1 MVLKS
6 LVVGRRVVQ
15 FESPI
20 QLDPFLSRTKI
31 LTMASALV
39 WYGRSYRFHMLIE
52 QWARAGSALVF
63 IFIISLSD
71 EVVWTFENSVSIW
84 TAPLFSNFFA
94 RSQVITSFSTC
105 HIRIVL
111 NNVLQRSDSNG
122 QEVCC
127 ICFEQV
133 CTIEVQDCGHQMC
146 AACTLA
152 LCCHNK
158 PNPSVRVSPPPAC
171 PFCRQDI
178 SQLVVAKPKTAS
190 CKSKSRWSRK
200 ISSIDLTEKGSFK
213 ISLNKETSGTSSFR
227 KLVGKENGAGSFRK
241 VVSRSTSKGSGR
253 IADVDWLNRCQEW
266 VTSMVRDESRT
277 ATTKVQ

>member
-1 MVLKS
+1 M
-6 LVVGRRVVQ
+6 
-15 FESPI
+15 
-20 QLDPFLSRTKI
+20 
-31 LTMASALV
+31 
-39 WYGRSYRFHMLIE
+39 
-52 QWARAGSALVF
+52 
-63 IFIISLSD
+63 
-71 EVVWTFENSVSIW
+71 
-84 TAPLFSNFFA
+84 
-94 RSQVITSFSTC
+94 
-105 HIRIVL
+105 
-111 NNVLQRSDSNG
+111 LQRNDSIG

-213 ISLNKETSGTSSFR
+213 LSLNKESSGTSSFR

-266 VTSMVRDESRT
+266 VTYRVRDERRRQQQRYSSFP
-277 ATTKVQ
+277 AGSIALLVSLSKYSLGLFGQYEA

>member
-1 MVLKS
+1 MRISFKLNGS
-6 LVVGRRVVQ
+6 SIFQ
-15 FESPI
+15 Y
-20 QLDPFLSRTKI
+20 FLS
-31 LTMASALV
+31 
-39 WYGRSYRFHMLIE
+39 
-52 QWARAGSALVF
+52 
-63 IFIISLSD
+63 
-71 EVVWTFENSVSIW
+71 
-84 TAPLFSNFFA
+84 P
-94 RSQVITSFSTC
+94 QVIISFSTF
-105 HIRIVL
+105 HIRIIF

-213 ISLNKETSGTSSFR
+213 ISLNKESSGTSSFR

-253 IADVDWLNRCQEW
+253 IADVDWLNRCQE
-266 VTSMVRDESRT
+266 
-277 ATTKVQ
+277 